1 VNVRPQPPVPHGD
14 QSEAYNQL
22 AQRAERIRQRYSKLT
37 KEQAFDQAIKD
48 HPQLYAEHA
57 AAKNE
62 NVSHLVRV
70 LVENVYFDD
79 LFSAVAGDAKA
90 KPAKRQG
97 WQAGK
102 SRSLPVPRGNAYAVP
117 LPGPKL
123 PAMPAVVPLAF
134 AFAPMLEGRLNG

>member
-1 VNVRPQPPVPHGD
+1 
-14 QSEAYNQL
+14 
-22 AQRAERIRQRYSKLT
+22 
-37 KEQAFDQAIKD
+37 
-48 HPQLYAEHA
+48 
-57 AAKNE
+57 
-62 NVSHLVRV
+62 VSHLVRV
-70 LVENVYFDD
+70 LVENVCFDD